1 MSECE
6 DGGQFDPLAALKLP
20 TSVHFRALKLLSL
33 TQANTVADTLHAA
46 DRAEGFALGI
56 ETVKALN
63 PAAIEGL
70 YLIFDDAS
78 QARQAEPENDWR
90 KHSRRGAARLG

>member
-1 MSECE
+1 MSTCDEVK
-6 DGGQFDPLAALKLP
+6 GHDPLAALKLP
-20 TSVHFRALKLLSL
+20 TSVHFRAHKLLSSI

-63 PAAIEGL
+63 PAAIEAL
-70 YLIFDDAS
+70 YLIFDHAS
-78 QARQAEPENDWR
+78 QARQAELDE
-90 KHSRRGAARLG
+90 